1 MEENLQRET
10 VEEGKTTEI
19 SENHQNISS
28 NPSHRKGR
36 KRRKKSGTGRN
47 VAIFLILV
55 LAVVGVGCQMA
66 KKYLPSKEMADLWE
80 YYEIENHQAAVC
92 YNGEVLEEKAIV
104 RDGEIYISLAQ
115 AKEVFNDRFYYDYN
129 EDLLLYAMPDHIQCA
144 GVGDTGFSTYESYVA
159 EKKKVIKD
167 YGIPLVVK
175 KKTTVYVAIQP
186 VLEDYVYNI
195 GSVSYETEPNRV
207 VINTVEYLKA
217 SDYMATTK
225 EVAVRKLGGIK
236 SPILRKLSQGENV
249 IVMQELESWTEVVTK
264 DGLKGYVQTKRLV
277 EGEEFPC
284 EKEKEEP
291 VVSNLV
297 RDKKI
302 NLAWHQ
308 TTSYEAN
315 EKITELLD
323 GTSGINVISPT
334 WFALSDNEG
343 NFTNLGQKSYV
354 NLMHQR
360 GIEVWGLISNFEHDV
375 EISEMLNYTS
385 RRQNCIKKLIRTSK
399 KLGLDG
405 INLDFEQ
412 ISKEDGEGYI
422 QFVRELSVACRKN
435 NLVLSI
441 DNYVP
446 TGYTAHYN
454 RKEQGIFADYVVIM
468 GYDEH
473 YGGSQVAGSVA
484 SIGFVKEGI
493 EMTTDQV
500 EPSKVINAIPFYTRI
515 WKKVTNSDGSVE
527 VSSEAAGMERV
538 ERLIAEKNLDVGWS
552 EECGQFYTE
561 WQEDG
566 ATYKI
571 WIENDLSI
579 EEKMKLIQEYKLAGV
594 AEWKLGFQ
602 KNTVW
607 SVIKKYIK
615 SKSCTE

>member
-1 MEENLQRET
+1 MEENIQKETRES
-10 VEEGKTTEI
+10 GNTTEVL
-19 SENHQNISS
+19 EKRQNINS
-28 NPSHRKGR
+28 NPNNNKKRKD
-36 KRRKKSGTGRN
+36 KKKSGSGRG
-47 VAIFLILV
+47 VVIFLILM

-66 KKYLPSKEMADLWE
+66 KKYLPSKEIADLWD
-80 YYEIENHQAAVC
+80 YYGIEENQAAIC
-92 YNGEVLEEKAIV
+92 YDGEVLEEKAIV
-104 RDGEIYISLAQ
+104 KNGEIYIALDQ
-115 AKEVFNDRFYYDYN
+115 AKEVLNDRFYYDYN
-129 EDLLLYAMPDHIQCA
+129 EDLLLYAMPENVLCA
-144 GVGDTGFSTYESYVA
+144 EVGDTGFSTYKNYVA
-159 EKKKVIKD
+159 DKKKVIKEYD
-167 YGIPLVVK
+167 IPLVIK
-175 KKTTVYVAIQP
+175 KKTKIYLAIGP

-195 GSVSYETEPNRV
+195 GSVSYETEPKRV
-207 VINTVEYLKA
+207 VIHTVEYLKS

-236 SPILRKLSQGENV
+236 SPILRKLSKGEDV
-249 IVMQELESWTEVVTK
+249 IVTQELESWTEVVTT
-264 DGLKGYVQTKRLV
+264 DGLKGYVQTKRLIN
-277 EGEEFPC
+277 GEAFPC
-284 EKEKEEP
+284 GKEKEEP
-291 VVSNLV
+291 VFTNLV

-315 EKITELLD
+315 EKITELLE
-323 GTSGINVISPT
+323 GTTGINVISPT

-354 NLMHQR
+354 DLMHQR

-375 EISEMLNYTS
+375 DIAEVLNYTS
-385 RRQNCIKKLIRTSK
+385 RRQNCIKKLIKASK

-412 ISKEDGEGYI
+412 VSKEDGEGYI

-435 NLVLSI
+435 NLVFSI

-473 YGGSQVAGSVA
+473 YSGSQVAGSVA

-493 EMTTDQV
+493 EMTTAQV
-500 EPSKVINAIPFYTRI
+500 DPSKVINAIPFYTRI
-515 WKKVTNSDGSVE
+515 WKEVSNSDGSIE
-527 VSSEAAGMERV
+527 VSSQAAGMERV
-538 ERLIAEKNLDVGWS
+538 ERIISEKSLDVGWS

-571 WIENDLSI
+571 WMENDLSI
-579 EEKMKLIQEYKLAGV
+579 EEKMKLIQEYQLAGV

-607 SVIKKYIK
+607 NVINKYLK
-615 SKSCTE
+615 